1 MMNETKMKQQPKHG
15 SPADRGGADWWYQRG
30 IQPHMYVENGTALV
44 RVNAAQ
50 MTEAQVQEYM
60 DGYNEAK
67 MLGDHKWS

>member
-1 MMNETKMKQQPKHG
+1 
-15 SPADRGGADWWYQRG
+15 
-30 IQPHMYVENGTALV
+30 MYVENGTALV